1 MVLGSVGGQKNRC
14 KSRMPSQE
22 LNKAT
27 WLRPHPLFSPRFTC
41 LPTKN
46 PCVPICRT
54 EQPNEAADSEERPA
68 KRIKVEHCSS
78 EEVSKVAN
86 PFLIWKSTNSRK
98 IGFTR
103 GSLVVDGYPHFLEIY
118 FVLQYIIILYYTKYR
133 LYRTHSFTQKKYC
146 CHGPCEENAS
156 NQQFVRADSW
166 RRIWWLPLFAITWA
180 LPISGQARDATCQT
194 LKPRS
199 RYKMDSKSF
208 CPVICPKVQLWQW
221 WVEGRASISPKNQPC
236 NWQLLDDLI
245 LHILFWGAALQHT
258 QEAGEVVSDP
268 TGRWWS
274 FNIDGGHYLILEKKG
289 LPEHLKSIEN
299 LDRAVTLAS
308 LLTDLEDLG
317 EASRCSIH
325 VIYLSSAW

>member
-46 PCVPICRT
+46 PCLPICRT

-68 KRIKVEHCSS
+68 KRIQVEHCSS

-133 LYRTHSFTQKKYC
+133 LYRTHSFTQKNIAAMAPARKTLQINNL
-146 CHGPCEENAS
+146 CE
-156 NQQFVRADSW
+156 
-166 RRIWWLPLFAITWA
+166 
-180 LPISGQARDATCQT
+180 
-194 LKPRS
+194 
-199 RYKMDSKSF
+199 
-208 CPVICPKVQLWQW
+208 
-221 WVEGRASISPKNQPC
+221 
-236 NWQLLDDLI
+236 LI
-245 LHILFWGAALQHT
+245 LGGESGDYLYLQ
-258 QEAGEVVSDP
+258 SR
-268 TGRWWS
+268 GRS
-274 FNIDGGHYLILEKKG
+274 QF
-289 LPEHLKSIEN
+289 
-299 LDRAVTLAS
+299 LDKREMPLVKL
-308 LLTDLEDLG
+308 
-317 EASRCSIH
+317 
-325 VIYLSSAW
+325 